1 LSPSKPSSKSVHKT
15 SNTSKLGSS
24 FDEDAK
30 SIHAKVIS
38 IKSFRSS
45 SKDDKKIIMKYGN
58 TFKSFLKKHKV
69 KFSKPLDEVWKE
81 IDSEK
86 LGQLDKAQSKL
97 FMEMA

>member
-1 LSPSKPSSKSVHKT
+1 
-15 SNTSKLGSS
+15 
-24 FDEDAK
+24 
-30 SIHAKVIS
+30 
-38 IKSFRSS
+38 
-45 SKDDKKIIMKYGN
+45 MKYGN